1 MLNSIPI
8 LPDLVTSNDGRHR
21 IGLAPPLGHIRSK
34 PDPDSTFTRSSTG
47 SILRIRPEQ
56 FTHQT
61 LLTRLFPISID
72 LFHVIQRHAVL
83 GEETAVND
91 KVTFLPLWGEDGGL
105 RAFGFGR

>member
-1 MLNSIPI
+1 MLNGIPI
-8 LPDLVTSNDGRHR
+8 LPNLVTPNDGGHR
-21 IGLAPPLGHIRSK
+21 VCLTPPLGHIRSK
-34 PDPDSTFTRSSTG
+34 PNPNSTFTRSSTG

-72 LFHVIQRHAVL
+72 LFHVVQRHAVF

-91 KVTFLPLWGEDGGL
+91 KVAFLSLWGEDGGL